1 MSAGIGTRLD
11 IEREWLA
18 RVQNTLERIR
28 VLKSTDRLSSVSSL
42 AQCTKAVADS
52 MQGWTYWLTAVQVMD
67 SFDDE
72 TLRGFFEKLKSI
84 TIEVLELD
92 IESTRIGV
100 EKMKA

>member
-1 MSAGIGTRLD
+1 
-11 IEREWLA
+11 
-18 RVQNTLERIR
+18 
-28 VLKSTDRLSSVSSL
+28 
-42 AQCTKAVADS
+42 
-52 MQGWTYWLTAVQVMD
+52 MD